1 MLPRL
6 RMTTIIRSYT
16 LIRDLRVFCILIRKE
31 VFVNLKLDRAF
42 NRILQDLLIVLLK
55 NEEVG
60 EDATE
65 AEDDNDWIILIF

>member
-1 MLPRL
+1 M
-6 RMTTIIRSYT
+6 
-16 LIRDLRVFCILIRKE
+16 
-31 VFVNLKLDRAF
+31 NLKLDRAF

-65 AEDDNDWIILIF
+65 VDDNDWIILIC